1 MDGKVMNNVR
11 SGIIEDIL
19 NRSSVVDT
27 KTGSLVIQ
35 PKKLMAELKTLG
47 DDPHL
52 KMFFTP
58 ENLSTL
64 GKFELYT
71 NVIGA
76 SSDFGGQLAAAEIGT
91 EVTKSILDPSK
102 ILPTLKTIMDKVEE
116 GPDEQRPADKE
127 VQRLIK
133 AEAKLRE
140 RMIKLEQIFLRDA
153 RPENVKLSKDLQKIY
168 KETVTKFMREMIKI
182 RKKLK

>member
-1 MDGKVMNNVR
+1 M
-11 SGIIEDIL
+11 I
-19 NRSSVVDT
+19 
-27 KTGSLVIQ
+27 
-35 PKKLMAELKTLG
+35 KLK
-47 DDPHL
+47 
-52 KMFFTP
+52 
-58 ENLSTL
+58 NLISESYVWDR
-64 GKFELYT
+64 KFGE
-71 NVIGA
+71 
-76 SSDFGGQLAAAEIGT
+76 
-91 EVTKSILDPSK
+91 P
-102 ILPTLKTIMDKVEE
+102 LPTLKTIMDKVEE